1 MSRPPSGGPRDMKKA
16 QFRFPRR
23 IVDGIILLDKP
34 KGLTSN
40 EALQKVR
47 NLFKAEKAGHTGA
60 LDPLA
65 TGVLPICLGEAT
77 KVAGLLLGND
87 KAYETVAALGTTTD
101 TDDAEGQVLLSRPVE
116 DYSDERI
123 RQVLQSFIGDIQQV
137 PPIYS
142 ALKQGGEPL
151 YVKARRGET
160 PELPARPVHI
170 RSITLLNRSKD
181 AISLSVVC
189 GSGTYIRSLVR
200 DIGEQLGCGAHVAEL
215 RRTWVQPFEG
225 SRLWT
230 LDALRELAEQGLDA
244 LDALLMPVETGLSCL
259 PSVLLDSDQARRV
272 GMGQK
277 IQLPKP
283 AAAEALVQLI
293 DEAGRCLGLASL
305 DDEGRLKVQRL
316 FRWASVC

>member
-1 MSRPPSGGPRDMKKA
+1 MKKT
-16 QFRFPRR
+16 QFRFTRR
-23 IVDGIILLDKP
+23 TVDGILLLDKP
-34 KGLTSN
+34 EGLTSN

-87 KAYETVAALGTTTD
+87 KAYETVAALGSTTD
-101 TDDAEGQVLLSRPVE
+101 TDDAEGQTLLSRPV
-116 DYSDERI
+116 DSYSDERI
-123 RQVLQSFIGDIQQV
+123 QQVLHAFIGDIQQV

-160 PELPARPVHI
+160 LNLPARPVHI
-170 RSITLLNRSKD
+170 QSITLLDLTRS
-181 AISLSVVC
+181 ALRLSVVC

-215 RRTWVQPFEG
+215 RRCWVQPFEG

-230 LDALRELAEQGLDA
+230 LDELRELAEQGLEA
-244 LDALLMPVETGLSCL
+244 LDAQLMPVETGLSSL
-259 PSVLLDSDQARRV
+259 PKVFLDADQARRI

-277 IQLPKP
+277 ILLPKP
-283 AAAEALVQLI
+283 EAAESLVQLR
-293 DEAGRCLGLASL
+293 DQAGRCLGLAAM
-305 DDEGRLKVQRL
+305 DEEGRLKVQRL

>member
-1 MSRPPSGGPRDMKKA
+1 MKKT

-23 IVDGIILLDKP
+23 TVDGILLLDKP
-34 KGLTSN
+34 GGLTSN

-87 KAYETVAALGTTTD
+87 KAYETVAALGSTTD
-101 TDDAEGQVLLSRPVE
+101 TDDADGQTLLSRQVD

-123 RQVLQSFIGDIQQV
+123 QQVLSAFIGDIQQV

-160 PELPARPVHI
+160 LDLPARPVHI
-170 RSITLLNRSKD
+170 RSITLLDRTTSTLR
-181 AISLSVVC
+181 LSVVC

-200 DIGEQLGCGAHVAEL
+200 DIGEQLGCGAHVASL

-225 SRLWT
+225 LRLWT
-230 LDALRELAEQGLDA
+230 LDELRELAEQGLEA
-244 LDALLMPVETGLSCL
+244 LDAQLMPVETGLSSL
-259 PSVLLDSDQARRV
+259 PKVHLDADQARRI

-283 AAAEALVQLI
+283 EAAESLVQLS
-293 DEAGRCLGLASL
+293 DQAGRCLGLATM
-305 DDEGRLKVQRL
+305 DEEGRLKVQRL

>member
-1 MSRPPSGGPRDMKKA
+1 MKKT

-23 IVDGIILLDKP
+23 AVDGILLLDKP
-34 KGLTSN
+34 EGLTSN

-87 KAYETVAALGTTTD
+87 KAYETVAALGSTTD
-101 TDDAEGQVLLSRPVE
+101 TDDADGQTLLSRPVA

-123 RQVLQSFIGDIQQV
+123 QQVLSAFIGDILQV

-160 PELPARPVHI
+160 LDLPARPVHI
-170 RSITLLNRSKD
+170 KSITLLDRTASTLR
-181 AISLSVVC
+181 LSVVC

-200 DIGEQLGCGAHVAEL
+200 DIGEQLGCGAHVASL

-230 LDALRELAEQGLDA
+230 LDELRELAEQGLEA
-244 LDALLMPVETGLSCL
+244 LDAQLMPVETGLSSL
-259 PSVLLDSDQARRV
+259 PKVHLDSDQARRI

-283 AAAEALVQLI
+283 EAAESLVQLR
-293 DEAGRCLGLASL
+293 DQDGRCLGLAAM
-305 DDEGRLKVQRL
+305 DEEGRLKVQRL

>member
-1 MSRPPSGGPRDMKKA
+1 MKNP

-23 IVDGIILLDKP
+23 PVDGIILLDKP
-34 KGLTSN
+34 SGLTSN

-87 KAYETVAALGTTTD
+87 KAYETVAALGSTTD
-101 TDDAEGQVLLSRPVE
+101 TDDAEGQALLVRPV
-116 DYSDERI
+116 DDCSDERI
-123 RQVLQSFIGDIQQV
+123 RQVLQGFVGDIQQV
-137 PPIYS
+137 PPMYS

-160 PELPARPVHI
+160 LDLPARSVHV
-170 RSITLLNRSKD
+170 RSITLLNRSK
-181 AISLSVVC
+181 STLGLSVVC

-215 RRTWVQPFEG
+215 RRTWVQPFEK

-230 LDALRELAEQGLDA
+230 LEELHELAEQGLEA
-244 LDALLMPVETGLSCL
+244 LDAQLMPVETGLSCL
-259 PSVLLDSDQARRV
+259 PSVCLDADQARRV

-283 AAAEALVQLI
+283 PAAEAVIQLC
-293 DEAGRCLGLASL
+293 DEAGRCLGLAAM

>member
-1 MSRPPSGGPRDMKKA
+1 MKKT

-23 IVDGIILLDKP
+23 TVDGILLLDKP
-34 KGLTSN
+34 GGLTSN

-87 KAYETVAALGTTTD
+87 KAYETVAALGSTTD
-101 TDDAEGQVLLSRPVE
+101 TDDADGQTLLSRQVD

-123 RQVLQSFIGDIQQV
+123 QQVLSAFIGDIQQV

-160 PELPARPVHI
+160 LDLPARPVHI
-170 RSITLLNRSKD
+170 RSITLLDRTT
-181 AISLSVVC
+181 
-189 GSGTYIRSLVR
+189 GTYIRSLVR
-200 DIGEQLGCGAHVAEL
+200 DIGEQLGCGAHVASL

-230 LDALRELAEQGLDA
+230 LDELRELAEQGLEA
-244 LDALLMPVETGLSCL
+244 LDAQLMPVETGLSSL
-259 PSVLLDSDQARRV
+259 PKVHLDADQARRI

-283 AAAEALVQLI
+283 EAAESMVQLS
-293 DEAGRCLGLASL
+293 DQAGRCLGLATM
-305 DDEGRLKVQRL
+305 DEEGRLKVQRL